1 MHRMSAAEIKKEDTV
16 QWEEEPT
23 RNTLH
28 LQKSFEVLRSAGM
41 DVNTTA
47 KPYKRET
54 KHRLLQLRNVWQWY
68 NISSYI

>member
-1 MHRMSAAEIKKEDTV
+1 MSAAEIKKEDTV

-47 KPYKRET
+47 KPVQTRDKT
-54 KHRLLQLRNVWQWY
+54 QVATTT
-68 NISSYI
+68 